1 MSVKYYYGLEDE
13 ACCTLS
19 DLQIEDV
26 VDEYNLAQ
34 FKPSDTVTLYTSSSI
49 LIEDETLYDF
59 LSAKL

>member
-1 MSVKYYYGLEDE
+1 MPVKYYYGPEDE
-13 ACCTLS
+13 ACCTLI